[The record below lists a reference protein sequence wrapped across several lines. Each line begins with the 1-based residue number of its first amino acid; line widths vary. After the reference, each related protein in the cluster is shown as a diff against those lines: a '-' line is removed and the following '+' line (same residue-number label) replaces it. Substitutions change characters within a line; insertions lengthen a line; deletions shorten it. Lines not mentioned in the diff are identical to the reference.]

1 MPTRRKQPPATKPS
15 PEKNH
20 EVKSTAPNDGWKVKA
35 AAFLFA
41 LVLLTALWSA
51 GVFNSLFAG
60 PKVPLPRQSGEIA
73 LGTDMESVLK
83 KFPDARKK
91 LRPFNNDSQ
100 FRIVSLTLPAGAGT
114 PTTQDLIFY
123 IPNNKLY
130 FISTMWEADKG
141 AQVPIEDW
149 AHEYRRW
156 KSKASGAPE
165 DLGNNVILKEWHFN
179 DNQTEMTLRSLD
191 YTGKVQKWQ
200 DLRDTGNDAA
210 QTAFAKYRLE
220 AGS

>member
-1 MPTRRKQPPATKPS
+1 M
-15 PEKNH
+15 
-20 EVKSTAPNDGWKVKA
+20 
-35 AAFLFA
+35 
-41 LVLLTALWSA
+41 
-51 GVFNSLFAG
+51 
-60 PKVPLPRQSGEIA
+60 
-73 LGTDMESVLK
+73 
-83 KFPDARKK
+83 
-91 LRPFNNDSQ
+91 
-100 FRIVSLTLPAGAGT
+100 
-114 PTTQDLIFY
+114 
-123 IPNNKLY
+123 
-130 FISTMWEADKG
+130 
-141 AQVPIEDW
+141 PIEDW